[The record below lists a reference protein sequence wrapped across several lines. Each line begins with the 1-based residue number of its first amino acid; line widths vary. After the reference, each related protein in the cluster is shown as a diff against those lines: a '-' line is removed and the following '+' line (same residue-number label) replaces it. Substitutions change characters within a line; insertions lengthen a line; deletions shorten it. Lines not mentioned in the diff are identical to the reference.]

1 MQRPAR
7 IERLLAEKAEKRLN
21 APRPREVIPYPPYV
35 EIEQPM
41 PIMAEYCSK
50 YLTPPDSVASPE
62 VISKDITDG
71 GATGT
76 G

>member
-7 IERLLAEKAEKRLN
+7 IEKLLAEKAEKRLN
-21 APRPREVIPYPPYV
+21 TPRPREVIPYPPYV
-35 EIEQPM
+35 EIKEP
-41 PIMAEYCSK
+41 S
-50 YLTPPDSVASPE
+50 DSVAPPE